1 MDQEQLEEMLGKC
14 LSELKLAADGKCNGD
29 RADKNAALFLEVQ
42 INLSDYVSTAE
53 LKVKMAKNELERLS
67 GQKYFEYKNGLPATI
82 PADKN
87 RTGSI
92 IAFGKMTEAGL
103 EQALCQDKEI
113 AELKGEISK
122 AEAEHKKWN
131 YLLSTLSNGHIYYR
145 NLGRKEI

>member
-53 LKVKMAKNELERLS
+53 LKAKLAKNELERLS
-67 GQKYFEYKNGLPATI
+67 GQKYFEYKGGTVAI
-82 PADKN
+82 GEKGA
-87 RTGSI
+87 
-92 IAFGKMTEAGL
+92 GKLTEAAL